1 MLMTTEP
8 ESKTASAEGQVSAIE
23 LARSISQRDDYNLRL
38 PGDHFHWENS
48 AKTLAKAL
56 LALIDDKPVAIDE
69 QVGTKK
75 TYTAEERLQARVVLG
90 YRTPDDKLIPL
101 EERSV
106 ENLILMI
113 QNLRETADDR
123 HAQHKAEIK
132 ALDDRLRSAR
142 NAKHFANR
150 RADVAEQAMRKLQ
163 TNFTETLDAFKSL
176 EQK

>member
-23 LARSISQRDDYNLRL
+23 LARSISRRDDYNLRL

-56 LALIDDKPVAIDE
+56 LALTEDKPKTGDE

-75 TYTAEERLQARVVLG
+75 TYTREERLHACVVLG
-90 YRTPDDKLIPL
+90 YRYPDDKVIPL

-106 ENLILMI
+106 ENLILTNH
-113 QNLRETADDR
+113 NLRETEKDR
-123 HAQHKAEIK
+123 AAAHDAAIK
-132 ALDDRLRSAR
+132 ALDARLRAAR
-142 NAKHFANR
+142 NAKRFANH
-150 RADVAEQAMRKLQ
+150 RADVAEEAMRNL
-163 TNFTETLDAFKSL
+163 LDTFKSL
-176 EQK
+176 EPK